1 MAHDDSAG
9 VIKLDPTSSSAFIS
23 WKDVGHQ
30 KIFEAVNKRLR
41 QITEQLNGT
50 FVINPVFAKAFDKQL
65 VTVHPLGGCPMGD
78 SGENGVVNH
87 KGQVFIGRSYCYLY
101 WYQPPIFCMW

>member
-1 MAHDDSAG
+1 MTHDDSAG

-30 KIFEAVNKRLR
+30 KIFEAVNERLL
-41 QITEQLNGT
+41 QITKQLNGT
-50 FVINPVFAKAFDKQL
+50 FVINPVFSKTFDKQL

-87 KGQVFIGRSYCYLY
+87 KGQVFIGTNLYCCG
-101 WYQPPIFCMW
+101 WYYPSIFCM